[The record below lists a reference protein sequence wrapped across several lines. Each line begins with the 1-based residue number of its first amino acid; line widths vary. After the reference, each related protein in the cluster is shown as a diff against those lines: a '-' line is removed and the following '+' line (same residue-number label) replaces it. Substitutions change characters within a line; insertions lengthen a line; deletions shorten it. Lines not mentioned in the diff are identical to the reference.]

1 IAGCGNVA
9 YADFLRVPLTS
20 VDQQS
25 NAIGERTARM
35 ALALLESRSPGRPE
49 TVLLE
54 PKLVVRASTLRPR
67 MKPRK

>member
-1 IAGCGNVA
+1 
-9 YADFLRVPLTS
+9 

-25 NAIGERTARM
+25 GAIGERAARM
-35 ALALLESRSPGRPE
+35 ALALLESGSPGRPK